1 MWFAVVY
8 STRGEAKGVY
18 LISIDRMSGLGVR
31 DEAVS
36 RMAAVFWLEAEKP
49 AEKDLCSLPG
59 FVGFCDPWN
68 LCL

>member
-1 MWFAVVY
+1 M
-8 STRGEAKGVY
+8 Y